1 MLNQKIEE
9 KWKWILI
16 PMFIIFE
23 VVIDDYV
30 LQRIYRLFFNPTDH
44 FLLYINVYKIVSIIV
59 ICLLNY
65 WLIQQ
70 KVFFKPGERKRW
82 WLSFLIVCLII
93 VAFCIPSQNFWSALD
108 IGLLAGLSEELMFR
122 GIILGFLLKLM
133 TNKSDSRWRV
143 MLCLTISSLLFGG
156 LHYVNLSMQSF
167 SGTTYQVINAVAFG
181 MILGALYIKSGTIIV
196 PMALHFISDFLFGI
210 IGGLPKN
217 NYTPVQNS
225 QWIGLVVY
233 VLIYL
238 VIALTIVNYKASN
251 NKILP
256 KLKNL

>member
-1 MLNQKIEE
+1 
-9 KWKWILI
+9 
-16 PMFIIFE
+16 
-23 VVIDDYV
+23 
-30 LQRIYRLFFNPTDH
+30 
-44 FLLYINVYKIVSIIV
+44 
-59 ICLLNY
+59 
-65 WLIQQ
+65 
-70 KVFFKPGERKRW
+70 
-82 WLSFLIVCLII
+82 
-93 VAFCIPSQNFWSALD
+93 
-108 IGLLAGLSEELMFR
+108 
-122 GIILGFLLKLM
+122 
-133 TNKSDSRWRV
+133 
-143 MLCLTISSLLFGG
+143 
-156 LHYVNLSMQSF
+156 
-167 SGTTYQVINAVAFG
+167 

-238 VIALTIVNYKASN
+238 VIALIIVNYKASN

>member
-9 KWKWILI
+9 KWKWTLI
-16 PMFIIFE
+16 PMFIILE